1 MSEVSS
7 KISVLSYEDRI
18 VAYFILLF
26 PEQLRMKTSM
36 SDDIC
41 SEIFQHYC
49 LTDGPSVD
57 NYVSRRRELSLKH
70 PRWACFLAQQTT
82 FWHKLMVYANTP
94 LENVLF
100 TISRVHRAP
109 LDVEFLLDG
118 ADSEAPAST
127 IVGLDNTRRCLEAAA
142 TKSHLWAVIR
152 VIASNMHHARIA
164 LEILTVAT
172 VPALTSFYV
181 VIPPAVYG
189 IPTGSNHQPPRFF
202 DLITPSMRSLYS
214 YGVCFPWDALS
225 CFARLTK
232 LRLLHLPSRICP
244 TADQF
249 AAVLLAST
257 ALTQL
262 TIAGQFDL
270 CMIQRYSARDLKM
283 ESLVQLELDM
293 STWPCQTNVAT
304 LMSGL
309 HLPRIQHI
317 SLSHLNDE
325 CRRML
330 TRGRF
335 ASTTPSLT
343 LVGFDMFAPLLADFL
358 HGFTRLRNLNM
369 RSASAAHLSA
379 LMLDVHTCPELCDLT
394 VGSVPLLPLS
404 TYIIKRSRLRCPIV
418 RLVLDYSYPVDT
430 LTDSEIEAL
439 YANRDIDLPV
449 FLASAV
455 QHLCGVLFNLSASAA
470 LNAHLIFQRVYLEA
484 HSALQ
489 RLRVMSPEPASV
501 IQLTVRSMLAGAPQ
515 YTDAGFDPKGPI
527 MLEAS
532 EIMRTTT
539 LALGR
544 LDYCLQLGLSDL
556 LSRHV
561 NRTRD
566 YCSEIAK
573 DTIRFLVAVSGVLLK
588 DKRAANLWFATGRPA
603 CRHCV
608 NRKSECVQQQNRPA
622 CGECTKRR
630 VRCSQQEDFLYA
642 NSLQFFG
649 GDRQVF
655 EAHRAA
661 HKVSRSRVKKENPM
675 DVDTR
680 SIREV
685 LSRPFTTPIDPS
697 RPINTVYVEEH
708 TTTSPLDHE
717 QLVAASFDDDGDS
730 AMPDGLK
737 DIDQVDH
744 EHLCGMETTT
754 ETTSLPSVLTEYR
767 SVGVQTTL
775 QPMDPSLEFEGMDM
789 ASLRTL
795 LKNYSS
801 ILLRLEGLA
810 ITNIT
815 NSAGS
820 TISNTPDTRAIANAT
835 MIVSH
840 RAHFEM
846 TTALFAAQYRVQSPK
861 PTHSRDVDI
870 LEHLFKQLQAS
881 LGLLAISLD
890 WCRDADPLL
899 FKLLD
904 PTVPELSYDSKP
916 QALSP
921 QHTRSLSCDEA
932 P

>member
-556 LSRHV
+556 LSRHLCQAV
-561 NRTRD
+561 
-566 YCSEIAK
+566 IAE
-573 DTIRFLVAVSGVLLK
+573 FVFLLK

-744 EHLCGMETTT
+744 
-754 ETTSLPSVLTEYR
+754 
-767 SVGVQTTL
+767 
-775 QPMDPSLEFEGMDM
+775 PSLEFEGMDM

-820 TISNTPDTRAIANAT
+820 TISKHTGYS
-835 MIVSH
+835 SH
-840 RAHFEM
+840 RKRDDDCF
-846 TTALFAAQYRVQSPK
+846 SSNSK
-861 PTHSRDVDI
+861 P
-870 LEHLFKQLQAS
+870 LW
-881 LGLLAISLD
+881 GLLAISLD

-904 PTVPELSYDSKP
+904 PTVPELSYD
-916 QALSP
+916 LW
-921 QHTRSLSCDEA
+921 SLSRRRCPLNIHDH
-932 P
+932 